1 MRVATCLYQTE
12 CDYTECY
19 FWPLGVGKEDEKP
32 KCGPYCLLLGSR
44 GQSYWQ
50 TAGKTAVASCRLVST
65 IPGCPVPQ
73 EGQPGRYVWVLVSDP
88 QWCHGMTS
96 SNGSQSTLTWDYTM
110 CTPHLGME
118 LLGTVALNSTK
129 GFWHPTPSEGRQR
142 LESVILMWTSQS
154 LHHPPTGA
162 KVSPEPSE

>member
-1 MRVATCLYQTE
+1 MGLFPVSPLAHGGHLRYQTE

-19 FWPLGVGKEDEKP
+19 FWPLGVGKGEKP

-73 EGQPGRYVWVLVSDP
+73 EGQPGRYVWVLVF
-88 QWCHGMTS
+88 
-96 SNGSQSTLTWDYTM
+96 LTPNDAMVWLLQM
-110 CTPHLGME
+110 GHSHINLG
-118 LLGTVALNSTK
+118 LHYV
-129 GFWHPTPSEGRQR
+129 HPTPGYGVAGHSCSGQPKVSDILPHPEGRQD
-142 LESVILMWTSQS
+142 
-154 LHHPPTGA
+154 
-162 KVSPEPSE
+162 